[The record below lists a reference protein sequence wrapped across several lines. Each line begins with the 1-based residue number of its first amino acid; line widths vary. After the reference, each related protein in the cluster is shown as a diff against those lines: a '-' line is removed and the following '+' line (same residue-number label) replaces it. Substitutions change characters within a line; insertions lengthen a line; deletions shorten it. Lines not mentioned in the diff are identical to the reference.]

1 MVVLGFAFAA
11 SWMVVAAMAVHLPR
25 LLEAGGATAVQAVAA
40 GALIG
45 PSQVGARI
53 LEATFLKRFHP
64 MVSARLSVMLHP
76 IAAAVLALFGAPL
89 VSGPFTVLH
98 GAGSGILTI
107 ARGTVP
113 LAMFGPENYGYRL
126 GLLGA
131 PARIAMAAAPLLF
144 DMLIE
149 RYGTGALVFS
159 SGLSI
164 AALIGLCTLSAG
176 RVPTPKG

>member
-1 MVVLGFAFAA
+1 M
-11 SWMVVAAMAVHLPR
+11 
-25 LLEAGGATAVQAVAA
+25 QAVAA

-53 LEATFLKRFHP
+53 LEASLLKRFHP
-64 MVSARLSVMLHP
+64 MVSARLSVALHP
-76 IAAAVLALFGAPL
+76 IGAGVLALFGAGAAS
-89 VSGPFTVLH
+89 VPFTVLH

-131 PARIAMAAAPLLF
+131 PSRVAMAAAPLLF
-144 DMLIE
+144 GILIE
-149 RYGTGALVFS
+149 SYGAGVLIFSSSLSVAALV
-159 SGLSI
+159 
-164 AALIGLCTLSAG
+164 GLCTLPISKSKSG
-176 RVPTPKG
+176 